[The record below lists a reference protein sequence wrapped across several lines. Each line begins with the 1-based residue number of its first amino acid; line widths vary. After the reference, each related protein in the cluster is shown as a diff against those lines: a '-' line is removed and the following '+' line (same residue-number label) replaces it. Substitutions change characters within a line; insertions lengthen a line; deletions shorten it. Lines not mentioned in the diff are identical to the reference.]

1 MRNAL
6 YVFLAVGFLGALVC
20 AQQAPVQPGNDPR
33 FTDSKP
39 TDQTDPA
46 RKISGDYVETRSAD
60 VYVGQCFANGEM
72 GLVGD
77 EAILAWHVREGGWD
91 GVSLAGL
98 SVVGAVKA
106 QATLGDPYG
115 QPYPAKSVL
124 MVDRQA
130 TPQQR
135 QALINFAQEMGGEL
149 LRHVVKVMDVP
160 IDMQVFPQ
168 RHGRA
173 SIRAGEFVTVETRA
187 IGDKDHLCGNEATF
201 YPPLTETTHAM
212 PAVAMTDE
220 YQGQGLNVT
229 WTLHDKRSAFVG
241 NFERKNNIQ
250 SRHEYIISE
259 QPSAL

>member
-1 MRNAL
+1 MNKIAAS
-6 YVFLAVGFLGALVC
+6 FGMVGLLGVSMF
-20 AQQAPVQPGNDPR
+20 AQQPPVVQ
-33 FTDSKP
+33 SKGA
-39 TDQTDPA
+39 QN
-46 RKISGDYVETRSAD
+46 ISGDYVETRSAD
-60 VYVGQCFANGEM
+60 VYTGQCFANGEM
-72 GLVGD
+72 GLAGD
-77 EAILAWHVREGGWD
+77 QAILAWRIQEGGWD

-115 QPYPAKSVL
+115 QPYPAKTVL

-149 LRHVVKVMDVP
+149 FRHVVKVMDVP
-160 IDMQVFPQ
+160 IDMAVGQQ
-168 RHGRA
+168 QHHGRA
-173 SIRAGEFVTVETRA
+173 SIRAGELVTIETRA
-187 IGDKDHLCGNEATF
+187 IGDKDHLCGNETTF

-220 YQGQGLNVT
+220 FLGQGLNTT

-241 NFERKNNIQ
+241 NFEHRVDFQGSHESLLDQPRGDKGTHAEQ
-250 SRHEYIISE
+250 S
-259 QPSAL
+259 PTL